1 MKFLS
6 PIATSYYSYHLNLT
20 SLNHWIAIHTWHSLG
35 TPPPPPYLQEITSLI
50 QPQNNINHSLT
61 DLPRTQ
67 FATHFWFLIN
77 LQQQIKFRIGL
88 LNSHYHCHQYN
99 SSCVYSYQPDSG
111 RGLGL
116 CVQLY
121 WRVFRY
127 IMWNRRCRLITHRR
141 WRLRLTST
149 HDYDTL
155 TLLRRSTMSQRALLY
170 KIIVLYF
177 RYCFS
182 VLSYRSDLALDCL
195 RPECTSRLKVNITIL
210 ISIKCVY
217 WNGAEIRWAS
227 QPTWVYPPK
236 QNTMLLLITKRYSNE
251 RHLWFEFYFS

>member
-1 MKFLS
+1 MCLVLS
-6 PIATSYYSYHLNLT
+6 AWLRSWSWSLRTTILVGFSIYYVESLSSYH
-20 SLNHWIAIHTWHSLG
+20 
-35 TPPPPPYLQEITSLI
+35 TP
-50 QPQNNINHSLT
+50 
-61 DLPRTQ
+61 
-67 FATHFWFLIN
+67 
-77 LQQQIKFRIGL
+77 
-88 LNSHYHCHQYN
+88 C
-99 SSCVYSYQPDSG
+99 
-111 RGLGL
+111 
-116 CVQLY
+116 
-121 WRVFRY
+121 
-127 IMWNRRCRLITHRR
+127 R

-149 HDYDTL
+149 HEYDTL
-155 TLLRRSTMSQRALLY
+155 TLLRRSTMSQKALLY

-236 QNTMLLLITKRYSNE
+236 QNTILLLITKRYSNE
-251 RHLWFEFYFS
+251 RHLWFGFYFSSQLRSSYYIRSILSIYCIYPPRHNNYCMHTRSRWVRVQFSETIDANGMRSCRNRIKWSLK

>member
-1 MKFLS
+1 
-6 PIATSYYSYHLNLT
+6 
-20 SLNHWIAIHTWHSLG
+20 
-35 TPPPPPYLQEITSLI
+35 
-50 QPQNNINHSLT
+50 
-61 DLPRTQ
+61 
-67 FATHFWFLIN
+67 
-77 LQQQIKFRIGL
+77 
-88 LNSHYHCHQYN
+88 
-99 SSCVYSYQPDSG
+99 
-111 RGLGL
+111 
-116 CVQLY
+116 
-121 WRVFRY
+121 
-127 IMWNRRCRLITHRR
+127 MWNRRCRLITHRR

-149 HDYDTL
+149 HEYDTL

-195 RPECTSRLKVNITIL
+195 RPECTSRLKVNNTIL

-236 QNTMLLLITKRYSNE
+236 QNTILLLITERYSNE
-251 RHLWFEFYFS
+251 RHLWFGFYFSSQLRSSYYIRSILSIYCIYPPRHNNYCMHTRSRWVRVQFSETIDANGMRSCRNRIKWSLK